1 MESTSRRRFLAA
13 TGSGL
18 AVTLA
23 GCLGG
28 GSPDL
33 DEFDPDERP
42 AMGDPD
48 APVKMAV
55 FEDFSCPGC
64 RQFKRN
70 FTPQLVED
78 YVEPGDVLY
87 YHVDLPAPVDSTW
100 SYAVANGARAV
111 FEEAG
116 NDAFWAFTSDIYDHQ
131 QNYSYDIIEETA
143 DAAGDVGQAAR
154 QAAEDETYSDD
165 IESDVDQ
172 GTSWGIEIT
181 PTVVVED
188 EIIDEDQQGVEYSSI
203 ADAIESRR

>member
-1 MESTSRRRFLAA
+1 MTSTSRRQFLAVA
-13 TGSGL
+13 GSGI
-18 AVTLA
+18 AATLA

-28 GSPDL
+28 GTADL

-48 APVKMAV
+48 APVRMAV

-64 RQFKRN
+64 RQFKQQ

-87 YHVDLPAPVDSTW
+87 FHADFPAPQDQTW
-100 SYAVANGARAV
+100 SYAVPNGARAV

-116 NDAFWAFTSDIYDHQ
+116 NDPFWTFTSDIYAHQ
-131 QNYSYDIIEETA
+131 GSYSYDIIEETA
-143 DAAGDVGQAAR
+143 DDAAGVGQAAR

-165 IESDVDQ
+165 IEADVDR
-172 GTSWGIEIT
+172 GESWGVQVT

-188 EIIDEDQQGVEYSSI
+188 EIVDLEYPSI
-203 ADAIESRR
+203 ADAIESAR